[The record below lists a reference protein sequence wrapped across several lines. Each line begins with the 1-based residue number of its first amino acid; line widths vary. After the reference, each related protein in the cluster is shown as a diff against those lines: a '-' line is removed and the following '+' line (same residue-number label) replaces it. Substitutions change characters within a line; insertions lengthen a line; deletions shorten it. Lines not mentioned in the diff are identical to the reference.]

1 MERNKE
7 FEEFKN
13 EFYNGTAPKDMFTSV
28 NENNENIILEITDEY
43 LKTSTPQNNG
53 WIRVNVYHKDHTV
66 EEYYDK

>member
-1 MERNKE
+1 MRN

-13 EFYNGTAPKDMFTSV
+13 EFYNGTVPKGMFTSV

>member
-1 MERNKE
+1 MKS

-13 EFYNGTAPKDMFTSV
+13 ELYNSTAPKGMFSSV

-43 LKTSTPQNNG
+43 LKTSTLQNND
-53 WIRVNVYHKDHTV
+53 WIRVNVYYKDHTV

>member
-1 MERNKE
+1 MRS

-13 EFYNGTAPKDMFTSV
+13 EFYNGTAPKGMFTSV

-43 LKTSTPQNNG
+43 LKISTIQNNG
-53 WIRVNVYHKDHTV
+53 WTKVNVYHKDHTV